1 MKRQKALKVEVQQK
15 TKKKILK
22 KIFVWAGYPVDI
34 IHPPSCMDGW
44 MTKTMTNTFRELI
57 QRMIFDTFDL

>member
-22 KIFVWAGYPVDI
+22 KIFVWAGYP
-34 IHPPSCMDGW
+34 PTLLYGW
-44 MTKTMTNTFRELI
+44 MDDKDNDKYI
-57 QRMIFDTFDL
+57 